1 MVSQEEDKTDH
12 EKSCYWLKTILQD
25 YLASHRTQHDLA
37 RKWRPRPYLIS
48 RDLPYYISIQVFFQ
62 QELKNFCRDAA
73 VEKLNLRLLELRCQ
87 ALVGRGYFL

>member
-25 YLASHRTQHDLA
+25 YLDSHRTQHDLA

-48 RDLPYYISIQVFFQ
+48 RDLSHYASIKDFFQ
-62 QELKNFCRDAA
+62 QELENFCRDAQ
-73 VEKLNLRLLELRCQ
+73 VKKLNSRLLRLQMLLN
-87 ALVGRGYFL
+87 